1 MKKWEVE
8 ADGVRHEIQYKKNL
22 TKNIVTV
29 DGESYKVKSANAF
42 INVLDY
48 GISFGSTDCKL
59 VVIGSKID
67 LAVNG
72 VFLGSNKPYEPVGNV
87 ASWIWALVGIST
99 LGGLILSGIFSLFI
113 GILMSTLYI
122 QFGMKKKNGAAIG
135 CFIGCTLI
143 QILIFIVIVSTK
155 L

>member
-22 TKNIVTV
+22 TKNIITV
-29 DGESYKVKSANAF
+29 DGDTYKVKSANAF

-59 VVIGSKID
+59 VVIGNKID

-72 VFLGSNKPYEPVGNV
+72 IFIGSNKPYEPVGNV
-87 ASWIWALVGIST
+87 APWIWVFVGIST
-99 LGGLILSGIFSLFI
+99 LGGLLLAGIFGLLV

-122 QFGMKKKNGAAIG
+122 QFGMKKKNGATIG

-143 QILIFIVIVSTK
+143 QILIFSAIVSTR